1 MKRNA
6 KFMLALA
13 LLLGLTLIV
22 GACGSKDTTTPATG
36 NDASSA
42 SNTAGEQNANQN
54 PADSEA
60 AEREVTDG
68 LGNKV
73 AVPAHPQRVLA
84 SYLEDHLVALGV
96 TPVAQWSIGDGT
108 SLQAYLQDSLKDV
121 PPVPFDLPFE
131 AVMSFD
137 PDLIILDSADMATGD
152 KYEQYSKIAPT
163 YVVGA
168 EQNNDW
174 RKELLVIGDV
184 LNKSEEAQKALDE
197 YEAKA
202 TQAKE
207 SIQQKLGDVSA
218 AVIWMTEKNNF
229 IVNEKLSS
237 GDVIYS
243 DLGMKVPAQVHEI
256 SKAAE
261 ANWNPISKEVLAEL
275 EADYLFIIND
285 TSMTKE
291 QMQADPIWSGIPAV
305 KNGHVYENARDSSWL
320 YTGVVANSRIIDDIL
335 NSIVSP

>member
-6 KFMLALA
+6 KYSLALA
-13 LLLGLTLIV
+13 VLLGLTLIV
-22 GACGSKDTTTPATG
+22 AACGSKDANAPATG
-36 NDASSA
+36 NEAGA
-42 SNTAGEQNANQN
+42 TSNNTGGQNAEQNT
-54 PADSEA
+54 ADSEA

-68 LGNKV
+68 VGNKV
-73 AVPAHPQRVLA
+73 TVPAHPQRVIA

-121 PPVPFDLPFE
+121 PPVPFDLPYE
-131 AVMSFD
+131 AVMSFS
-137 PDLIILDSADMATGD
+137 PDLIILDNAELASGD

-174 RKELLVIGDV
+174 RKELLAIGDV

-207 SIQQKLGDVSA
+207 QIQQELGDVSA

-229 IVNEKLSS
+229 IVSEKLSS
-237 GDVIYS
+237 GDVIYR
-243 DLGMKVPAQVHEI
+243 DLGMKVPTQVHEI
-256 SKAAE
+256 SQAAE

-285 TSMTKE
+285 TDITKE

-320 YTGVVANSRIIDDIL
+320 YTGVVANSQIIDDIL
-335 NSIVSP
+335 GSIISQ

>member
-6 KFMLALA
+6 KYALALA

-22 GACGSKDTTTPATG
+22 GACGSKDANTPATG
-36 NDASSA
+36 NEASSA
-42 SNTAGEQNANQN
+42 GNNTGEQNADQN
-54 PADSEA
+54 TAEPEA
-60 AEREVTDG
+60 TEREVTDG

-73 AVPAHPQRVLA
+73 TVPANPQRVIA

-108 SLQAYLQDSLKDV
+108 SLQGYLQGSLKDV
-121 PPVPFDLPFE
+121 PPIPFDLPFE

-137 PDLIILDSADMATGD
+137 PDLIILDSAEMASGD

-163 YVVGA
+163 YVVGT

-174 RKELLVIGDV
+174 RKELLAIGDV

-207 SIQQKLGDVSA
+207 SIQQELGEISA
-218 AVIWMTEKNNF
+218 AVIWILEKNNF
-229 IVNEKLSS
+229 IVSENLSS
-237 GDVIYS
+237 GDVIYH

-256 SKAAE
+256 SEGAE
-261 ANWNPISKEVLAEL
+261 ANWNPIATEVLAEL
-275 EADYLFIIND
+275 DADYLFIIND
-285 TSMTKE
+285 TAVTKE

-305 KNGHVYENARDSSWL
+305 KNGHVYEYPRDSSWF
-320 YTGVVANSRIIDDIL
+320 YTGVLANSQIIDDVL
-335 NSIVSP
+335 GSIISQ